1 MHKTIIILTGLLL
14 SLLTAVPV
22 FSAGAEVVV
31 QVMSVQDE
39 AAAAAE
45 AARLFDSGVPAFSRA
60 EDVPEKGVWNRVYVG
75 PFETETDAKA
85 AAEALKSQGVIK
97 DFLLKKQASAADV
110 QAAAQAAAAAA
121 AAPVGQ
127 AGPDGRTA
135 LPPVAGG
142 EAGPGA
148 VAVPNDQPGGP
159 VHLPVAQTPTYG
171 EPVSPEQAREMGLD
185 QEGGASRIPTYGEA
199 GLATYEQAGSGG
211 GLTAYGQPGSSSQAA
226 APAPGRPG
234 LPEGFKAGDDMPGLV
249 MPAQAGGAAVPAPVA
264 VAPADAPAADTS
276 AAPAKPEETAAA
288 PAADDRDE
296 LVYAPLPDDATQ
308 SFTDDPYAG
317 GDEAPDG
324 EQVASPSPGAGRAT
338 SLAPSA
344 GDGDYYAPVLV
355 AQADIYND
363 APMSQIYGGGSKIS
377 GFTMLVDL
385 SSSMRRLVPCQQ
397 RVKEEAV
404 ASLLR
409 KMNHRIPSQPY
420 SATLRVF
427 GYKQAWT
434 KRDFTTTYYGPST
447 YNRDEFEDAI
457 AKLVAADSISPF
469 AEAISAADS
478 ELQVM
483 GSPKAVLMFSDFEPA
498 PGSGNPVQ
506 KASNA
511 RRRYGSD
518 LKVYTFYVSR
528 QSDSA
533 RLAKNIAQAGGGSA
547 FDICRMLD
555 DDEAFENMMMEIFGP
570 SDAVPC
576 ADADGDGV
584 CDEDDLCPDTPRGA
598 PVDERGCWVA
608 AYSQFFDF
616 DKAEVKSAFLP
627 RLKHAAE
634 LINKN
639 PDIPRVT
646 IAGHTDNIGNPNYNM
661 ELGRRR
667 AQAVYDLM
675 VKYGVSP
682 GRLKIVSFGE
692 QHPIAPNDTEEGR
705 AKNRRVEFHIGDA
718 PNRGR
723 MSD

>member
-1 MHKTIIILTGLLL
+1 MHKTITILTGLLL
-14 SLLTAVPV
+14 FFSGAVPV
-22 FSAGAEVVV
+22 FSAGADVVV

-39 AAAAAE
+39 ETAAAE

-60 EDVPEKGVWNRVYVG
+60 EVVAEKGVWNRVYVG

-85 AAEALKSQGVIK
+85 AAETLKSQGAIK
-97 DFLLKKQASAADV
+97 DFLIKKQASASDV
-110 QAAAQAAAAAA
+110 QAAAQAAETQI
-121 AAPVGQ
+121 PVGDVSQ
-127 AGPDGRTA
+127 PDPDGFTASPPIAGGDAPAIGGTAPPAGPI
-135 LPPVAGG
+135 
-142 EAGPGA
+142 
-148 VAVPNDQPGGP
+148 
-159 VHLPVAQTPTYG
+159 HLPEAQTPTYG
-171 EPVSPEQAREMGLD
+171 EPVSPEQMREMGLD
-185 QEGGASRIPTYGEA
+185 QEGGAGRMPTYGEA
-199 GLATYEQAGSGG
+199 GLTAYEQAGN
-211 GLTAYGQPGSSSQAA
+211 GLTAYGPGNISSGTAAA
-226 APAPGRPG
+226 APSQSG

-249 MPAQAGGAAVPAPVA
+249 MPPRAGGVAAAPSAPVA
-264 VAPADAPAADTS
+264 VTPVVPAPAVPVDNPVAAKADAPAAEN
-276 AAPAKPEETAAA
+276 PNET
-288 PAADDRDE
+288 
-296 LVYAPLPDDATQ
+296 VYTPLPDDAPM

-317 GDEAPDG
+317 DAETPDSD
-324 EQVASPSPGAGRAT
+324 QVASPSPGASRNGWSAL
-338 SLAPSA
+338 LAPSA
-344 GDGDYYAPVLV
+344 GDEDYYAPLMV
-355 AQADIYND
+355 AQAN
-363 APMSQIYGGGSKIS
+363 IYGDSSRSQTYGSSKIS

-409 KMNHRIPSQPY
+409 KMNHRIPNQPY
-420 SATLRVF
+420 NATLRVF

-434 KRDFTTTYYGPST
+434 KRDFTTAYFGPST
-447 YNRDEFEDAI
+447 YNRDDFEDAI

-469 AEAISAADS
+469 AEAIAASDS

-483 GSPKAVLMFSDFEPA
+483 GNPKAILMFSDFEPA
-498 PGSGNPVQ
+498 PGSGNPVN

-528 QSDSA
+528 QSDAA

-555 DDEAFENMMMEIFGP
+555 DEEAFENMMMEIFGP

-576 ADADGDGV
+576 VDSDGDGV
-584 CDEDDLCPDTPRGA
+584 CDEDDLCPNTPRGA

-616 DKAEVKSAFLP
+616 DKSEVKSAFLP

-634 LINKN
+634 LINQN
-639 PDIPRVT
+639 TDIPQVT
-646 IAGHTDNIGNPNYNM
+646 IAGHTDNVGSPNYNM

-682 GRLKIVSFGE
+682 SRMKVASFGE
-692 QHPIAPNDTEEGR
+692 QHPIASNNTEEGR
-705 AKNRRVEFHIGDA
+705 AKNRRVEFHIGEA
-718 PNRGR
+718 PGRGR
-723 MSD
+723 MQD